1 MAAFDATMVE
11 AVKQNGS
18 LDGVHF
24 EAREVLRLRLS
35 QMLINE
41 RYKAGDFKIP
51 IHLAMGHEALAV
63 AAANAMTTDDR
74 FVLSHRNL
82 HYNLARG
89 AQVKDVIAEFL
100 LAPEGLAG
108 GRHGSMNLINPDK
121 GVIYSSSILGN
132 NLGVA
137 AGVALARKA
146 KEEQGVT
153 VVVTGDGAME
163 EGTFYESIL
172 FLQARHLPAIVI
184 VENNGWSLASRIEER
199 RRPLDV
205 AGLANGVGARYL
217 HLQGNDVVAYK
228 TAFDTLR
235 EDVLRDP
242 GAVIVEARLL
252 TLGDWLLKTDDFPD
266 GKFINYHAGP
276 APTVDL
282 HEWPLLRSD
291 PGDPV
296 HVLAQRY
303 GEDIMRDMAREILAG
318 LEESIV

>member
-1 MAAFDATMVE
+1 MAFDISSVE
-11 AVKQNGS
+11 PVKISG
-18 LDGVHF
+18 LVPF

-63 AAANAMTTDDR
+63 AAANAMTADDR

-89 AQVKDVIAEFL
+89 ARVKDVIAEFL

-108 GRHGSMNLINPDK
+108 GRQGSMNLINPDM

-132 NLGVA
+132 NFGVA

-146 KEEQGVT
+146 KGEHGVT

-172 FLQARHLPAIVI
+172 FSQAQHLSVIVI
-184 VENNGWSLASRIEER
+184 VENNEWSLASRIEER
-199 RRPLDV
+199 RRPLDI
-205 AGLANGVGARYL
+205 ANLAHGVGARYL
-217 HLQGNDVVAYK
+217 HLEGNDVDAYK
-228 TAFDTLR
+228 AAFDTLR
-235 EDVLRDP
+235 EDVLREP
-242 GAVIVEARLL
+242 GAVVVEAPLS
-252 TLGDWLLKTDDFPD
+252 TLGDWRLKTDDFPD

-282 HEWPLLRSD
+282 REGPLLRAD
-291 PGDPV
+291 NADPV
-296 HVLAQRY
+296 HVLAERY
-303 GEDIMRDMAREILAG
+303 GEKIIRDMAREILAG
-318 LEESIV
+318 LEESIA